1 MRLKTLTIRNLA
13 SIEDATIE
21 FDAGPLSQASVFLI
35 SGETGSGKSTI
46 LDAICLALYN
56 TVPRMEAASVSRGDM
71 AAADNETRS
80 DHVFQLLRKG
90 TAHTQVTL
98 SFTGLYD
105 KEYEAHWGIRRARN
119 KPDGRLQE
127 SQMDLT
133 LAEIVRDGEGREV
146 SREEIKRTRKNCA
159 AVTESVIGLSYGQFC
174 RTTMLAQGEFTRF
187 IKSDGAEKS
196 QILAKVTDRSDF
208 FEISRTIHEICAE
221 KNKKLEEVNREMSGI
236 ELLEDDKKEALE
248 AEIRETDALI
258 AGLDTRGG
266 AVEAKLAWLGKE
278 ADLAKRVK
286 ENGEHEAALRA
297 RVGSDEFVADEL
309 RARQWFET
317 EMVRRDLRR
326 LRRTRKDIA
335 DKTSAIDGR
344 KDGYARILAA
354 RDMLT
359 RGLDQSRRRE
369 AELNAARS
377 AYDTRRPLLERET
390 EICKLLNTIVER
402 QKDIKDTSKRIADR
416 TEAIGKASAALAE
429 EVRKSDELQA
439 ACEKAA
445 EASEEAR
452 RRLDAL
458 DLPGVTKRLAGLSE
472 RKTSLTAFVEDIK
485 RYVAD
490 LADADTLAEEIETA
504 RAAYR
509 SDKDK
514 CDSLDA
520 DLIKAAEKAELART
534 AYETA
539 RLTVDDFTQR
549 LRESLTAGCECPVCR
564 QRVDR
569 AVSFDMTA
577 GMEYVNS
584 LKSKADEAR
593 ESKEALAKEIAEA
606 RGVLKKS
613 LAEIEKKEKK
623 LGEKR
628 EILKG
633 RLAAIADK
641 AKELGLSFP
650 EAEGHEAWAAK
661 ADDEIK
667 TIDGDVAQLQRRAD
681 DAKPVQAELD
691 ACLKAEK
698 KASKEFKT
706 QEKSRVEVEKNV
718 SELKTAQKSDGESLN
733 RCAEVIDTTHTD
745 LAAIVDAGVWG
756 YCSPDQAETFEKLFA
771 ADCAAM
777 RKLDSD
783 LDAQRLVVK
792 QSAECLEEMTKE
804 CGRIVA
810 DRPDFSEVKAVEP
823 SDGGEADGAATLS
836 DARKLAGELA
846 VDVSALA
853 KLTAEEKEVGEAV
866 AKFHQEHPGY
876 DDGSFDALDSV
887 TREEAERLRDVC
899 REVREDLRAARLMCG
914 RLEEESRELAAVRPE
929 ISEEE
934 STERLKAEALEIK
947 NQQADANRRKGAAQQ
962 KLDDDRKNR
971 EKTAGL
977 KEQADRLEGIC
988 RRWRAFDDR
997 LGSASGDKFN
1007 RIAQSYVLSDLLDR
1021 ANVYLA
1027 QLTDRY
1033 LLAGQPGT
1041 FVINLIDRLQG
1052 GAMRSVHSASGGEGF
1067 LVSLSLAL
1075 ALGDLGNRL
1084 SVDPLFIDEGFGSL
1098 SGVPLQHAIDLLNSL
1113 RRQLGRRVGVISHIS
1128 ALRESIP
1135 VQLHMVADP
1144 DTAATSIELW
1154 QNNLE

>member
-98 SFTGLYD
+98 CFTGLYD

-221 KNKKLEEVNREMSGI
+221 KNKELEEVNREMSGI

-248 AEIRETDALI
+248 AEIREADALI

-278 ADLAKRVK
+278 ADLA
-286 ENGEHEAALRA
+286 A
-297 RVGSDEFVADEL
+297 RVRKNSELESALQAKVASEDFTADER

-317 EMVRRDLRR
+317 ELARRDLRSLTGKR
-326 LRRTRKDIA
+326 KAISDAETKITLLKEKHRTFLAGRAAIELDL
-335 DKTSAIDGR
+335 DK
-344 KDGYARILAA
+344 AA
-354 RDMLT
+354 
-359 RGLDQSRRRE
+359 RRE
-369 AELNAARS
+369 AELKTASA
-377 AYDTRRPLLERET
+377 AYDAKRPILALETQVRTLLSAIT
-390 EICKLLNTIVER
+390 SR
-402 QKDIKDTSKRIADR
+402 QKDIADARQRMCGRADDIA
-416 TEAIGKASAALAE
+416 EAS
-429 EVRKSDELQA
+429 RKL
-439 ACEKAA
+439 AA
-445 EASEEAR
+445 ETQQAGRLHEASENAAARSEEAR
-452 RRLDAL
+452 LRLEAL
-458 DLPGVTKRLAGLSE
+458 DLAGVTKRISDLGERRNLLETFVDDFAQYADKLGDAETLEAGIKNE
-472 RKTSLTAFVEDIK
+472 RAKYEADLKKCVELEARLEKLTAE
-485 RYVAD
+485 
-490 LADADTLAEEIETA
+490 
-504 RAAYR
+504 
-509 SDKDK
+509 
-514 CDSLDA
+514 
-520 DLIKAAEKAELART
+520 AEKAKTE
-534 AYETA
+534 YETA
-539 RLTVDDFTQR
+539 KLTVEDFTQR
-549 LRESLTAGCECPVCR
+549 LRESLSVGCECPVCR
-564 QRVDR
+564 QKVEHT
-569 AVSFDMTA
+569 VSFDMTA
-577 GMEYVNS
+577 GLRHVEG
-584 LKSKADEAR
+584 LRRKADEMR
-593 ESKEALAKEIAEA
+593 ENKEAVSNEISEE
-606 RGVLKKS
+606 RGVLKTKLAEINSNELRLAGERKKLSDSLADLTARAGQLGLSLPQHPGPEDWTAKARAEIEAIDAALAELRQRVEAAKPAQEESGACAKAAKEALNKWKKQQKALTKAAENDARLKS
-613 LAEIEKKEKK
+613 EQKADEETIARSEGNIAESHASLVDILDVPVWGYDNPARAVEFEKSFADCCEAMRGLDAEIEKQQ
-623 LGEKR
+623 R
-628 EILKG
+628 NVT
-633 RLAAIADK
+633 
-641 AKELGLSFP
+641 GLRQTL
-650 EAEGHEAWAAK
+650 
-661 ADDEIK
+661 DDI
-667 TIDGDVAQLQRRAD
+667 
-681 DAKPVQAELD
+681 QAECD
-691 ACLKAEK
+691 RI
-698 KASKEFKT
+698 AS
-706 QEKSRVEVEKNV
+706 
-718 SELKTAQKSDGESLN
+718 L
-733 RCAEVIDTTHTD
+733 
-745 LAAIVDAGVWG
+745 
-756 YCSPDQAETFEKLFA
+756 
-771 ADCAAM
+771 
-777 RKLDSD
+777 
-783 LDAQRLVVK
+783 
-792 QSAECLEEMTKE
+792 
-804 CGRIVA
+804 
-810 DRPDFSEVKAVEP
+810 RPDFAQAGVVEP
-823 SDGGEADGAATLS
+823 QAYAPADGTSLTDGLRELS
-836 DARKLAGELA
+836 DTLGVGVGNLDKLRG
-846 VDVSALA
+846 
-853 KLTAEEKEVGEAV
+853 EEKELAASIAE
-866 AKFHQEHPGY
+866 FIERHPGY
-876 DDGSFDALDSV
+876 DSETLLALDGV
-887 TREEAERLRDVC
+887 TRKDAERLRDEC
-899 REVREDLRAARLMCG
+899 QEARTNLR
-914 RLEEESRELAAVRPE
+914 LAALTRVDLEAEGKALAASRPDIAE
-929 ISEEE
+929 AE
-934 STERLKAEALEIK
+934 TAEALRAESLEIK
-947 NQQADANRRKGAAQQ
+947 ELQADANRRKGAAQQ

-977 KEQADRLEGIC
+977 KEEADRLEGIC

-1033 LLAGQPGT
+1033 RLAGQPGT
-1041 FVINLIDRLQG
+1041 FAINLVDRLQG

-1084 SVDPLFIDEGFGSL
+1084 SVDPLFIDEGFGTL
-1098 SGVPLQHAIDLLNSL
+1098 SGAPLQHAIDLLNSL
-1113 RRQLGRRVGVISHIS
+1113 RRQLGRRVGVISHIA